1 MKFCYPIDLLWRD
14 PLGGAFSLVAGR
26 AAAEMVF
33 MLDTSAPD
41 GLAVL
46 RDAEGRERARGP
58 YATEAAMRLRA
69 EDGAELQL
77 ERIELGA
84 LSLYAASARLL
95 RGRTYAPVRAA
106 SQPVLNLRQ
115 LGLTGLAA
123 VGAGAMVAT
132 LEGELPAEWLR
143 PGDRVLT
150 RDNGYRPL
158 VGVALLADP
167 GAAPDGA
174 PFWLPADAF
183 GPHQP
188 QRPVLIAPTQR
199 VLVAAPELQLWF
211 GDSEMFARGAELAA
225 AFGIAPEP
233 ADRAARLFAMFCLAQ
248 EVILVDGLWLETA
261 LPAPALLAAFD
272 PAARADLALALA
284 HAYAT
289 PARATLAEWEL
300 ALIARAAAGESRRV
314 AA

>member
-1 MKFCYPIDLLWRD
+1 MKFCYPIDVLWRD
-14 PLGGAFSLVAGR
+14 PLGGAFSLAAGR

-33 MLDTSAPD
+33 MLDTCSPE
-41 GLAVL
+41 GLAIL

-58 YATEAAMRLRA
+58 YATEATMRLRA
-69 EDGAELQL
+69 EDGTELQL
-77 ERIELGA
+77 ERIEFGA
-84 LSLYAASARLL
+84 LSFYAASARLL
-95 RGRTYAPVRAA
+95 PGQTYAPVRAA
-106 SQPVLNLRQ
+106 SQPVLNMGQ
-115 LGLTGLAA
+115 PGLTDLAA

-158 VGVALLADP
+158 VAAALVAAP

-188 QRPVLIAPTQR
+188 QRPVLVAPAQR

-211 GDSEMFARGAELAA
+211 GDSEMFARGGALAA
-225 AFGIAPEP
+225 AFGIAPDPGE
-233 ADRAARLFAMFCLAQ
+233 REARLFALFCAAQ

-261 LPAPALLAAFD
+261 LPTPALLAAFD
-272 PAARADLALALA
+272 PAARAELTLALARD
-284 HAYAT
+284 HAT

-300 ALIARAAAGESRRV
+300 ALFARATAAERQRV
-314 AA
+314 EA